1 MYPSLPPLHSN
12 SLFLFSTSPSLSFL
26 HHIRFIF
33 CLLIA
38 KWFLL
43 LYNEY
48 IYTDTHTHTLD
59 FVRFSKISR
68 RFPFDFIIMFNLS
81 VIFAVGRL
89 FNLWVVFYH
98 SQNGLHGTKLLSI
111 VLLHISST
119 LSYLLCAL
127 NIDI

>member
-1 MYPSLPPLHSN
+1 MN
-12 SLFLFSTSPSLSFL
+12 
-26 HHIRFIF
+26 I
-33 CLLIA
+33 
-38 KWFLL
+38 
-43 LYNEY
+43 Y
-48 IYTDTHTHTLD
+48 IYTDTHTPTLD

-68 RFPFDFIIMFNLS
+68 RFPFDFIMFNLS